1 VAASPPP
8 SRPEPPAREAPPR
21 PPAATSAEPEHHA
34 ASEPEQISPSPPA
47 ESAAAPGALD
57 AAAIRRVWD
66 DVLTAVRRRS
76 VREWAVAREATVREV
91 EGTTLVL
98 LFRHQVHATMLSN
111 NPKAVID
118 AVTELLG
125 GKWDIR
131 CEVPGA
137 DPPAQAQPPPAPP
150 PAPPVAERAPVQR
163 PPQQARARAED
174 DWPAAAVPGGGQA
187 AAGATATRSATAT
200 AVAPPAAPPQQP
212 APAVA
217 PPPAPAARP
226 DRPERPTWD
235 EEPPP
240 YETEYGFDPGDE
252 PIDDGAPAV
261 RESSEEQ
268 ALRLLR
274 EHLGAERID

>member
-1 VAASPPP
+1 MEPSPGAGHTQGAAEPLGPSATVVAAN
-8 SRPEPPAREAPPR
+8 EP
-21 PPAATSAEPEHHA
+21 AEP
-34 ASEPEQISPSPPA
+34 
-47 ESAAAPGALD
+47 APTGSLD

-66 DVLTAVRRRS
+66 EVLTAVRRRS
-76 VREWAVAREATVREV
+76 VKDWAVAREATVREV
-91 EGTTLVL
+91 EGNTLVL

-111 NPKAVID
+111 NPKALVD

-125 GKWDIR
+125 GRWNVR
-131 CEVPGA
+131 CEVAGA
-137 DPPAQAQPPPAPP
+137 EPPAQAQPPP
-150 PAPPVAERAPVQR
+150 VAPVQR
-163 PPQQARARAED
+163 PPQQSRVQAEE

-187 AAGATATRSATAT
+187 GLAGNSGAGGVRTAT
-200 AVAPPAAPPQQP
+200 AVAPAPPLAAP
-212 APAVA
+212 ARAVA
-217 PPPAPAARP
+217 PATPAAAIAPVAPAAASAAAARP
-226 DRPERPTWD
+226 ASAPRPAPERPTWD

-252 PIDDGAPAV
+252 PIDDEAPAV